1 MLPKTVIGANLG
13 TPRFQRAVS
22 AGGALGING
31 PSNRDCTLEARR
43 ALGAPPNLCAG
54 FNMRPNTYGS
64 PNRRNFGFAEP
75 YLALAYQISTLS
87 ITLSRP
93 RRSITRV
100 LPPALI
106 LFLIAISSSPPLP

>member
-1 MLPKTVIGANLG
+1 L
-13 TPRFQRAVS
+13 
-22 AGGALGING
+22 
-31 PSNRDCTLEARR
+31 
-43 ALGAPPNLCAG
+43 
-54 FNMRPNTYGS
+54 
-64 PNRRNFGFAEP
+64 

-106 LFLIAISSSPPLP
+106 LFLIAISSSAPLP